1 MSRVKHNIDNTFQLI
16 EGLVQFLERNTGL
29 TIDPTVQHYIINPQ
43 NVLANNRHFIN
54 WTAQEGQPNG
64 DATTE
69 GQSVLI
75 TGFAYAYLATGDK
88 KYLESAEKYWQAYID
103 HFFGG
108 QPIPDPPAKYRPNWI
123 INGKEPRLAHYPL
136 TDDGYPTH
144 GGFKGSMMTW
154 INGRTVIPK
163 GAPHWGG
170 ILR

>member
-88 KYLESAEKYWQAYID
+88 NILNLPRSIGK
-103 HFFGG
+103 
-108 QPIPDPPAKYRPNWI
+108 PI
-123 INGKEPRLAHYPL
+123 
-136 TDDGYPTH
+136 
-144 GGFKGSMMTW
+144 
-154 INGRTVIPK
+154 
-163 GAPHWGG
+163 
-170 ILR
+170 